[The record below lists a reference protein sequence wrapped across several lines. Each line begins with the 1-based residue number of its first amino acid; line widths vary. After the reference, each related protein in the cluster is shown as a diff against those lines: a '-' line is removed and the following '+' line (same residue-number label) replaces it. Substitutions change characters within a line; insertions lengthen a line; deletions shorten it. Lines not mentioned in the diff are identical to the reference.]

1 MNKLLAALVLT
12 SSIAFA
18 QGKAAAPVAPAAPDA
33 GAAAAAPA
41 QANTINL
48 FIGETK
54 KWNVARLSRATMANP
69 QVADMKFRYQADD
82 VEMLG
87 QREGETTL
95 SVWSG
100 ETRVD
105 YRVVVTKK

>member
-1 MNKLLAALVLT
+1 MNKFLAALLLA
-12 SSIAFA
+12 SSFAFA
-18 QGKAAAPVAPAAPDA
+18 QGKAAAPAADAGAPAVAPA
-33 GAAAAAPA
+33 PA
-41 QANTINL
+41 QTNTINL

-69 QVADMKFRYQADD
+69 QIADMKFRYQADD

-105 YRVVVTKK
+105 YRVVVSKK